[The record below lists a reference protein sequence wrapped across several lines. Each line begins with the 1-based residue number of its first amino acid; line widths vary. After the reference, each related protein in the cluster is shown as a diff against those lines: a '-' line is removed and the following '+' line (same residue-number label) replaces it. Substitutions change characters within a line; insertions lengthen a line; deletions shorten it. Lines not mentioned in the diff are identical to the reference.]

1 MSTFSLVIIL
11 VVVALVAWCIFAVIY
26 SNKMDK
32 EDEQRK
38 AKEREKDRI
47 IIEKAKAA
55 IGTPTFEKYKVFKG
69 NKIPFILSSD
79 ITKKL
84 FIFDYE
90 ILPNGENLHLWDV
103 VFDYR
108 EIIDVDLIRHQD
120 DVLIST
126 KISTN
131 NKNMAKRAVVGSIVG
146 GTAGAVIGAT
156 TAEKNIE
163 NEYNHY
169 DYYTFEITFERKKTF
184 TLSIF
189 SPFDALESREIY
201 SHLVN
206 ITIENK
212 NNEKEESSKEN
223 NTSTKLSVT
232 EELIKLAELKDKGLL
247 SDEEFNTAKNK
258 LLNS

>member
-1 MSTFSLVIIL
+1 MSTFSLVVIL
-11 VVVALVAWCIFAVIY
+11 VVVALVAWCIFAVTY

-55 IGTPTFEKYKVFKG
+55 VGTPTFEKYAKIY
-69 NKIPFILSSD
+69 KIPFILSSD

-103 VFDYR
+103 VFDYS

-120 DVLIST
+120 DELIST
-126 KISTN
+126 KITTN
-131 NKNMAKRAVVGSIVG
+131 NKDMAKRAVVGSIVG

-169 DYYTFEITFERKKTF
+169 DYYTLEITFERKKTF

-189 SPFDALESREIY
+189 CPFDALESREIY

-206 ITIENK
+206 ITLEN
-212 NNEKEESSKEN
+212 NNKEKEESSKDN
-223 NTSTKLSVT
+223 NTSTKYSVT

-247 SDEEFNTAKNK
+247 SDEEFNAAKNK